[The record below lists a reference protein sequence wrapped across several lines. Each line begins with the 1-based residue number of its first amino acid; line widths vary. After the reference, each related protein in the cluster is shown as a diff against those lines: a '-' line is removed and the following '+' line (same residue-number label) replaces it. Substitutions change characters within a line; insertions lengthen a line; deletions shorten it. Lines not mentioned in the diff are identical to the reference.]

1 MATTRPHHARSNDRA
16 GNHQKK
22 SRHGA
27 LHHDGRVTGQRGA
40 EQRRDP
46 TASLNLQNILL
57 GSGLDIT
64 DVPVTLNL
72 ETPVFDR
79 VRPVF
84 LSLLE
89 HEVLPLHPPATN
101 ESLSQYLRRSL
112 NRWADAHHDLLA
124 ATIETNN
131 TDLHVRIFL
140 SETVP
145 IDIEEFHATL
155 GDLHPRLSGSVIA
168 HLKQKAHK
176 TLDFFSELDA
186 LQAHHVGNPAHYWKV
201 LRENTARALNIDPS
215 ALTNTQ
221 LRAYVDQ
228 QRYITPRKLKQQ
240 LGMQRIY
247 ALKRPMTPA
256 QLRHTLAP
264 YPRQLHQ
271 YECLMALADDLAD
284 LGEQLAAYLPE
295 GHSAAQFGVIL
306 SSNEDYRNWTMLQE
320 IYHHHLQGRRP
331 PPLIDLKVSATQ
343 PERLGEA
350 LDTAETLLLVLQ
362 QIWEALLDWP
372 DTLFFPKGNA
382 HTHASQTIKP

>member
-1 MATTRPHHARSNDRA
+1 M
-16 GNHQKK
+16 
-22 SRHGA
+22 
-27 LHHDGRVTGQRGA
+27 
-40 EQRRDP
+40 
-46 TASLNLQNILL
+46 
-57 GSGLDIT
+57 

-72 ETPVFDR
+72 ETPAFDR

-89 HEVLPLHPPATN
+89 HDVLPLHPPAVG
-101 ESLSQYLRRSL
+101 ESLTQYLRRSL
-112 NRWADAHHDLLA
+112 HRWADAHHDLLA
-124 ATIETNN
+124 ATIDTDN

-140 SETVP
+140 SEAVP

-168 HLKQKAHK
+168 HLKQKAHR
-176 TLDFFSELDA
+176 TLDFFSEFDA

-201 LRENTARALNIDPS
+201 LRENAARALNIDPS
-215 ALTNTQ
+215 VLTNTQ

-240 LGMQRIY
+240 LGLERIY

-256 QLRHTLAP
+256 ELRRTLAP

-271 YECLMALADDLAD
+271 YEYLMALADDLAD

-306 SSNEDYRNWTMLQE
+306 SSDEDYRNWTMLQE
-320 IYHHHLQGRRP
+320 IYHHHLQGRRA
-331 PPLIDLKVSATQ
+331 PPLIDLKLNVSQ
-343 PERLGEA
+343 SERLGEA
-350 LDTAETLLLVLQ
+350 LDTAEALLLVLQ
-362 QIWEALLDWP
+362 QIWEALIDWP
-372 DTLFFPKGNA
+372 DALFLPKDSA
-382 HTHASQTIKP
+382 HTQASQTIKP